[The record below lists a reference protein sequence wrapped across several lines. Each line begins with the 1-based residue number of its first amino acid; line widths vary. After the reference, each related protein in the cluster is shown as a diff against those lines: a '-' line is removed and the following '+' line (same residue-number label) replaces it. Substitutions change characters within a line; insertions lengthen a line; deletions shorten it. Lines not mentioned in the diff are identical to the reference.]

1 MNTRRKREEKY
12 EGCTCLER
20 TDKTFVLSV
29 CVSVFVLKRSPANPN
44 NREEIHCQLG
54 FLTSLLI
61 PVMLNYACGYYEIY
75 RPSVCI

>member
-54 FLTSLLI
+54 FFDFTAHSSDVELCMWLL
-61 PVMLNYACGYYEIY
+61 
-75 RPSVCI
+75 